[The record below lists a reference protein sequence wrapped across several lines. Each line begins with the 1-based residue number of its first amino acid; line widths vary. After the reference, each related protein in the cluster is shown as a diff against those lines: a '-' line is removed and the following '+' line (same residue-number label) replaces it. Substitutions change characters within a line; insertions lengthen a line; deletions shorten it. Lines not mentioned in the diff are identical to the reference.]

1 LIILLDTDVLLDVA
15 LDREPFADAASQL
28 LGHCE
33 RKALRGF
40 VAWHSLSNFYYMVL
54 AGKESDARSFLRELV
69 EFVEV
74 APTGTEDFRYAA
86 RLAVR
91 DLEDAMQVAAAA
103 ACGAERIVTRNVR
116 DYTRSPIRALTPA
129 TLLRELG

>member
-1 LIILLDTDVLLDVA
+1 MIILLDTDVLLDVA
-15 LDREPFADAASQL
+15 LDREPFADAAIRL

-33 RKALRGF
+33 RKTLRGF
-40 VAWHSLSNFYYMVL
+40 VAWHSLSNFYSMVS
-54 AGKESDARSFLRELV
+54 AGNESDARRFLQELV

-103 ACGAERIVTRNVR
+103 ACAADRIVSRNLR
-116 DYTRSPIRALTPA
+116 DYTRSPIRAVTPV